1 MAKSKGKP
9 RKRKSA
15 KAVQSVVHALKDYRD
30 LAWTLTES
38 YNGVAS
44 ITEDLPLLDEEWVLE
59 KLPLL
64 FEAEDLE
71 TLLCEA
77 NGTGIVMGRLSA
89 LFEIEAITGESSDG

>member
-1 MAKSKGKP
+1 MAKKSSSKKT
-9 RKRKSA
+9 KARKSA
-15 KAVQSVVHALKDYRD
+15 KAVLHALRDYRD